1 MINTLTE
8 TTVRSL
14 QNFWNIVMS
23 FIPSLIGALIIL
35 IIGLI
40 IATGL
45 RSLVERI
52 VNAVKL
58 DSLLAQLGVNTYI
71 ERAGMRMHSGR
82 FFGALVYWF
91 FVIVFVLAATDA
103 LGLLAISDFLN
114 RVLQYIP
121 NILVAVMILLATFV
135 LANFLRGFVKASVM
149 SARLHA
155 SRFLSAISWWVI
167 IIFGL
172 ATALDQLGIAALV
185 VNFINY
191 LAVGLIA
198 MLAIA
203 GGIAFGLGGKEFAAQ
218 TLDKLRKDTQE

>member
-121 NILVAVMILLATFV
+121 NILVAVIILLATFV